1 MNSVDGNK
9 DAQGNPLAYAGGLK
23 MNRKVIWKGVEQ
35 SISAITASIPVQDW
49 KEIRRSIT
57 GQWHFTATLRTPKV
71 NYKVRAV
78 ILWDQRC
85 DKEARKVLVTNRT
98 TWEVNRILLVKRDRR
113 TGKET
118 FHRDGKQELGMS

>member
-23 MNRKVIWKGVEQ
+23 MNRKAIWKGVEQ

-57 GQWHFTATLRTPKV
+57 RQWHFTATLRTPKV

-98 TWEVNRILLVKRDRR
+98 NWEVNRILLVKRDRR